1 MSLRLSAVAAALPFV
16 FSPSSVFAAESTQS
30 SIELDE
36 VVVTA
41 TRTAF
46 KDTEAPYASEVYTAE
61 DIQKSGATSIYDF
74 LNRQTSIVAL
84 PSSGNPF
91 QQKLDM
97 RGFGIGDG
105 HQNIVVTVDGRRLN
119 NIDTAPQ
126 LLSSIPLESIERI
139 EITKGSGATRFGD
152 GAMAGTIQ
160 IYTKNQPS
168 NSLNVAAGNYGAR
181 STNLSVGSQGEK
193 VGFSFVGQHLAN
205 GGFSAPD
212 STGNRDRSSSNSG
225 EIKLNFAP
233 SEAVIFDLVVGASDI
248 DVRYPSPMSLAQF
261 NQNPKKAPS
270 LPYTHQKF
278 KTDWWSI
285 GTEVD
290 LNESLKLNLRHNQE
304 DKSSAYVP
312 YTPRKYD
319 YSSQVAELVFNH
331 GVGELIAGINNF
343 DGKRVES
350 DSVTSKNNL
359 GYYLLGNVRTG
370 KNIFS
375 AGIRR
380 ENVDYRY
387 SPNSGSGLSRSNNLT
402 GWDLGVSH
410 RLNSEISIFSSLVS
424 GFQAPD
430 IDRFFV
436 SKYESVAPYGFLGT
450 FFNGFI
456 NPAKIK
462 TLNIGLNHQG
472 SDSKTK
478 ITSFYS
484 RLNDEI
490 YLCKGNA
497 VPTCDGFL
505 GDNRN
510 IDKSSKYGFD
520 IQHSQ
525 ALGKGLSGTVN
536 YAWTKAIVKTA
547 ANGQIQNKELPGVS
561 RHNLTIALDYQPS
574 AQHRLGVTHTWRSKS
589 YSLEDFQNSL
599 TQRQKPF
606 EYTSVKYTYSQS
618 QNVDLFV
625 KVDNVFEKK
634 NGLWLRNDVI
644 YPVNFTRNWML
655 GLSAKF

>member
-1 MSLRLSAVAAALPFV
+1 MKPRLSWVAAALPFV
-16 FSPSSVFAAESTQS
+16 FSQSFAAESS
-30 SIELDE
+30 KSNVELDE

-46 KDTEAPYASEVYTAE
+46 KDTDAPYASEVYTAI
-61 DIQKSGATSIYDF
+61 DIKKSGATSIYDF
-74 LNRQTSIVAL
+74 LNRQTSIVTF
-84 PSSGNPF
+84 PSFGNPF

-119 NIDTAPQ
+119 NIDTQPQ

-168 NSLNVAAGNYGAR
+168 NSLSVAAGNYGAR
-181 STNLSVGSQGEK
+181 SSNLSVGVQGEK
-193 VGFSFVGQHLAN
+193 VGFSFVGQHLDN
-205 GGFSAPD
+205 GGFGAPD
-212 STGNRDRSSSNSG
+212 STGNKDRSSSNSG
-225 EIKLNFAP
+225 EIKLNFIP
-233 SEAVIFDLVVGASDI
+233 SEAVILDLVVGASDI
-248 DVRYPSPMSLAQF
+248 DVRYPSSMSLTQF
-261 NQNPKKAPS
+261 NEDPTKAPAT
-270 LPYTHQKF
+270 YTHQKL

-304 DKSSAYVP
+304 DKSSAFVP
-312 YTPRKYD
+312 SSPRKYD
-319 YSSQVAELVFNH
+319 YSSQLVELVYNH
-331 GVGELIAGINNF
+331 GSGDLIVGVDKF
-343 DGKRVES
+343 DGKRVGS
-350 DSVTSKNNL
+350 DNVTSKENM
-359 GYYLLGNVRTG
+359 GYYLLGNIKNGR
-370 KNIFS
+370 NIFS

-402 GWDLGVSH
+402 GWDIGIGH
-410 RLNSEISIFSSLVS
+410 RFNSEISVFSNVVS
-424 GFQAPD
+424 GFLAPD

-436 SKYESVAPYGFLGT
+436 SEYGPAPNYDFLGT

-462 TLNIGLNHQG
+462 TLNFGLNHQG
-472 SDSKTK
+472 IDSKTK

-484 RLNDEI
+484 RLNNEF
-490 YLCKGNA
+490 YLCKSNA
-497 VPTCDGFL
+497 VPTCGGF

-510 IDKSSKYGFD
+510 IDKSNKYGFD

-525 ALGKGLSGTVN
+525 NLGKGLSGSVN
-536 YAWTKAIVKTA
+536 YAWTKAVVKTA

-561 RHNLTIALDYQPS
+561 RHNLTLALDYQPS
-574 AQHRLGVTHTWRSKS
+574 AKHRFGITQTWRSKAF
-589 YSLEDFQNSL
+589 SLEDFQNSFS
-599 TQRQKPF
+599 QKQKPF
-606 EYTSVKYTYSQS
+606 EYTSVKYTYSKS

-634 NGLWLRNDVI
+634 NGLWLRDNVV

-655 GLSAKF
+655 GLNAKF